1 MHSFIKLPISSY
13 YYYNV
18 SNFISRNLSQGPG
31 DLVLGYSSISS
42 LYSLW
47 PIPGGMASSS
57 STLDSPSSEPAFKLF
72 PLPGVL
78 FSKLSR
84 GCSYSGGLP
93 FSDTSR
99 EPFLDYPSK
108 KHPLLFFLIENIIF
122 SFRACIIICNYIHV
136 CAYLVNLCLLHKD

>member
-1 MHSFIKLPISSY
+1 MY
-13 YYYNV
+13 
-18 SNFISRNLSQGPG
+18 Q
-31 DLVLGYSSISS
+31 ISS
-42 LYSLW
+42 LEICHKALATWSLAILQSLLSTPFGPFLGGW
-47 PIPGGMASSS
+47 PLLQAH
-57 STLDSPSSEPAFKLF
+57 STLPPQSLRSCCSLYLVCCSPNS
-72 PLPGVL
+72 
-78 FSKLSR
+78 SR